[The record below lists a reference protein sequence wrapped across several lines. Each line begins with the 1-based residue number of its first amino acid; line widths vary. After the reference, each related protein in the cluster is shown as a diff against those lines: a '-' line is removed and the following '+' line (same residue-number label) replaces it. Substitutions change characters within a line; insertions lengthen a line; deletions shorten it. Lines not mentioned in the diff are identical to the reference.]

1 MWKSPLFS
9 MEYPQS
15 GADSWSREMGVV
27 MMEASVG
34 AVPFRVD
41 GMGWREKSLS
51 TEQSFGC

>member
-15 GADSWSREMGVV
+15 GSDSWSREMGVV